1 MAMISLN
8 IETSNFVMPMSEVR
22 VVEQGAGIGYELG
35 NRGP

>member
-22 VVEQGAGIGYELG
+22 VAEQDAGIRYELG